1 MIKGFYT
8 ETFYS
13 PLQWTVES
21 AVMDCTVCYSGL
33 YGLHRK
39 TIEDNRNKD
48 LSCMEKKGLCLLL
61 KEVRF
66 RYGKISDR
74 YTGKLFTG
82 SPPPLD
88 FSLYLCRKNK
98 AVHETTQRT

>member
-33 YGLHRK
+33 YGLLQWTVRSATVDCTVCYSGLYGLHRK

-48 LSCMEKKGLCLLL
+48 LSCMEKKAYVC
-61 KEVRF
+61 
-66 RYGKISDR
+66 
-74 YTGKLFTG
+74 
-82 SPPPLD
+82 
-88 FSLYLCRKNK
+88 C
-98 AVHETTQRT
+98 